1 MSTKFENTIEAPGGE
16 FTQIK
21 IGTYDVYSVDVENWN
36 NTYTDVGH
44 NMGNWNSTY
53 TTLKTTSGD
62 WQNIKMIVD
71 TSRNDWDATA
81 THMSHN
87 MNSWSRAYTAV
98 ATTSADWNDVY
109 SHVQTTS
116 SNWDHGSAGYAT
128 PSDIST
134 AISNLVDSAPTT
146 LDTLNELAAAL
157 GDDANFSTTITN
169 QIGTKWT
176 QDNTKI
182 SNWDSTYSSVSTN
195 SADWS
200 DVYSHVQTT
209 SSSWGGAA
217 GYTTDIGNNSD
228 TTIEVTHN
236 LNTNYITYSLID
248 NNTNEFVNTQTSIV
262 DANKIQFVFTT
273 APTTN
278 EYKVVIISTDGTAT
292 GGGGGSGGT
301 SYTDS
306 DVASYLNGNL
316 DTHIIPDTNA
326 AYDLGNAEY
335 KIRHLFLSDNS
346 IYMGDDNTPIRLQ
359 NKKLFVDDVEVGG
372 GITNYFTTELP
383 ITASNGTIA
392 LDKTINTPV
401 YYMDGKWKKL
411 SDDTDVADNRME
423 IEVYLLAGQ
432 SNAGG
437 VSPASSYS
445 EFTQVDGEGTL
456 TETREQILY
465 SSNSNTGY
473 NNTPGSLV
481 PGGNHGIEISFLDKI
496 DNIRTK
502 KQLVIKYFAG
512 GSEIETWEKDT
523 GTDNNWD
530 KMISSVDHVNNWATT
545 YGYNLHWK
553 GLIWFQGESDAGDDT
568 DDHKLKLQ
576 QLITNVR
583 AHVNVNESGD
593 ELPVCLIQPD
603 NRVATFDSNGDYVSS
618 TRVESIN
625 TVRDA
630 QEQVADADSRVEIVD
645 TATYQHLMDW
655 NGSGH
660 GVHWQTEA
668 YVGIGIDAATRMD
681 QIIEDTL
688 VYSPPNPNL
697 WLDASDETT
706 VTHSDTASQRIS
718 EWRDKSENNYHATP
732 VNGNR
737 QPSYSAITQNNLKV
751 IKLEAARELRSLTP
765 VPANW
770 QDTYFV
776 SRWDGAD
783 PFNDYYGLFTGTEN
797 ISDDNGFQ
805 CKKDTQDLY
814 SMGFGDA
821 IFING
826 VDNNGT
832 ANVLPTLS
840 SPFIG
845 NMRANNPVQI
855 NGYCVGNDRLLG
867 NRNWR
872 GYIAEIICFD
882 RKLTDDERFKV
893 EGYLAHKW
901 GIADVLPANHLH
913 KTTAP

>member
-1 MSTKFENTIEAPGGE
+1 MSTNFENTIGAPKGE
-16 FTQIK
+16 FTSIK
-21 IGTYDVYSVDVENWN
+21 IGAYDVFSVDVENWN
-36 NTYTDVGH
+36 NTYTHMGH

-53 TTLKTTSGD
+53 TTLNTTSGA

-87 MNSWSRAYTAV
+87 MGNWNSTYNSV
-98 ATTSADWNDVY
+98 VTTSANWDEVY
-109 SHVQTTS
+109 SHVNSTS
-116 SNWDHGSAGYAT
+116 SSWDHSSAGYAT

-157 GDDANFSTTITN
+157 GDDANFSTTVTN
-169 QIGTKWT
+169 SIGTKWT
-176 QDNTKI
+176 QDDTKI
-182 SNWDSTYSSVSTN
+182 SNWDSTQTSVNANSGNWQNTYTHVQSVSDT
-195 SADWS
+195 
-200 DVYSHVQTT
+200 
-209 SSSWGGAA
+209 WGGAA

-236 LNTNYITYSLID
+236 LNTSYITYSLID

-383 ITASNGTIA
+383 VTASNGTIA

-401 YYMDGKWKKL
+401 YFMDGKWKKL

-437 VSPASSYS
+437 VSPASEYS
-445 EFTQVDGEGTL
+445 EYTQVDGEGTL
-456 TETREQILY
+456 AETREQILY

-473 NNTPGSLV
+473 NDTPGSLV
-481 PGGNHGIEISFLDKI
+481 PSGNHGIEISFLDKI
-496 DNIRTK
+496 DNIRSK
-502 KQLVIKYFAG
+502 KQLVVKYFAG

-523 GTDNNWD
+523 GTNNNWD
-530 KMISSVDHVNNWATT
+530 KMISSIDHVISWATT

-583 AHVNVNESGD
+583 THVNVNESGD

-603 NRVATFDSNGDYVSS
+603 NRTATFNNGVYVSS

-625 TVRDA
+625 TVRNA
-630 QEQVADADSRVEIVD
+630 QELVAEEDSRVEIID

-655 NGSGH
+655 DESNH

-668 YVGIGIDAATRMD
+668 YVGIGIDTATRMD
-681 QIIEDTL
+681 QIIEGTL

-706 VTHSDTASQRIS
+706 VTYSDTAAQRIS
-718 EWRDKSENNYHATP
+718 EWRDKSGNNYHATP
-732 VNGNR
+732 TAAHR
-737 QPSYSAITQNNLKV
+737 QPSYSAITQNGLKTV
-751 IKLEAARELRSLTP
+751 KLEDARELHSDTP
-765 VPANW
+765 IPANW
-770 QDTYFV
+770 QDVYFV

-783 PFNDYYGLFTGTEN
+783 PFNDYDGLFTGTIN
-797 ISDDNGFQ
+797 TGDDNGFQ
-805 CKKDTQDLY
+805 TRSGTDDLY
-814 SMGFGDA
+814 SIGFGDA
-821 IFING
+821 IYING
-826 VDNNGT
+826 VDFGIND
-832 ANVLPTLS
+832 VLPTIKS
-840 SPFIG
+840 SFIG
-845 NMRANNPVQI
+845 NMRANNPIQI
-855 NGYCVGNDRLLG
+855 NGYCIGNDRLLG
-867 NRNWR
+867 NRNWT
-872 GYIAEIICFD
+872 GYIAEIVSFG

-901 GIADVLPANHLH
+901 GIADVLPANHLY